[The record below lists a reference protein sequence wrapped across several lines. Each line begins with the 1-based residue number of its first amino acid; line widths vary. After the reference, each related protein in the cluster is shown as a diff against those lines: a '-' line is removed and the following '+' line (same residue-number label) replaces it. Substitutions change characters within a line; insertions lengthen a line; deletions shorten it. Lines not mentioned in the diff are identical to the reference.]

1 MLLVLVAG
9 LNALWFTLAEHRDV
23 ANLPAGARLPLKVRV
38 SASLSLLLWF
48 GVIVAG
54 RMIVAFQ

>member
-1 MLLVLVAG
+1 VLLAG
-9 LNALWFTLAEHRDV
+9 LNALWFTLWEHREISR
-23 ANLPAGARLPLKVRV
+23 LPAGAPLGFKVKL
-38 SASLSLLLWF
+38 SAALSLTLWL